1 MVQTKETNLKRADDE
16 NETKSQTTGA
26 HVKVLRYARVAVSAQ
41 NVRLRGNTLVCI
53 RESLGE
59 DGDGLAAEV
68 LETHTHV
75 GHISPRITD
84 GAELP
89 IENRKRTASIGKASK
104 LWLLGRGGS
113 LPVCHRDAAA
123 RSTPYDVV
131 NAEVSVHNTHRGIAD
146 TGSCFTPGNEEI
158 VKLAHLRHGC
168 VGCAE
173 YCSLKLLRPS
183 FYLAAQEGCRGTKV
197 CKTCN
202 IVKP

>member
-104 LWLLGRGGS
+104 L
-113 LPVCHRDAAA
+113 
-123 RSTPYDVV
+123 
-131 NAEVSVHNTHRGIAD
+131 
-146 TGSCFTPGNEEI
+146 
-158 VKLAHLRHGC
+158 
-168 VGCAE
+168 
-173 YCSLKLLRPS
+173 
-183 FYLAAQEGCRGTKV
+183 
-197 CKTCN
+197 
-202 IVKP
+202 